1 MVEPEPTPKRM
12 PPWKRLAF
20 VLVLWM
26 PTLIVSFLVIW
37 IVVDLVRLNAVRHAE
52 IGQAVEAYLEQK
64 RPIPMPWPKQLERV
78 GPHHK
83 RVYLFGASSV
93 VLSDGATFNQ
103 PLEGR
108 LTREL
113 NPNIRLINFG
123 YCGVDSH
130 AIRKAALKSMEDGAL
145 LPDLLLFY
153 MGHNDYAN
161 AYHHVISASYDFFI
175 PLQAVAW
182 LFSGRDCDFE
192 AYLRQVTPELMESL
206 QETGLVEIDDQD
218 YGCYDRLILDRFEEN
233 LDAILDRAAELA
245 IPVLLVTPVGSLR
258 QRPYGRRSL
267 VTEPWSKG
275 LVENRHDTALA
286 LLTQAKDAEILTF
299 DVRAKTQLL
308 EFLRG
313 LNRPGVFV
321 YDLDQAWR
329 RAGRDFGSE
338 DFMDYFHLKAS
349 AHKDLAD
356 RIFEFIRSRPELL
369 ANLDSG

>member
-1 MVEPEPTPKRM
+1 MAESTTFKRVIFNLILWLPT
-12 PPWKRLAF
+12 
-20 VLVLWM
+20 VL
-26 PTLIVSFLVIW
+26 VSFLVIW

-52 IGQAVEAYLEQK
+52 IRQSVEAYLEQK
-64 RPIPMPWPKQLERV
+64 RPIPMPWPKQFNRV
-78 GPHHK
+78 GAHHK
-83 RVYLFGASSV
+83 RIYLFGASSV

-192 AYLRQVTPELMESL
+192 AYLRQVTPELMEWL
-206 QETGLVEIDDQD
+206 QETGLVEIDGHD
-218 YGCYDRLILDRFEEN
+218 YGCYDRLIIDRFKEN
-233 LDAILDRAAELA
+233 LDVILDRAALLG
-245 IPVLLVTPVGSLR
+245 IPVILITPVGSLR
-258 QRPYGRRSL
+258 QQPYGRRSL
-267 VTEPWSKG
+267 VTKFYRQG
-275 LVENRHDTALA
+275 LVEKRYERMIEFLTLA
-286 LLTQAKDAEILTF
+286 RDKEILTF
-299 DVRAKTQLL
+299 DVRAKS
-308 EFLRG
+308 EFLKNLRG
-313 LNRPGVFV
+313 LRRPGVFV
-321 YDLDQAWR
+321 YDLQRAWR
-329 RAGRDFGSE
+329 EAGRQFGPE
-338 DFMDYFHLKAS
+338 EFLDYFHLKAS

-356 RIFEFIRSRPELL
+356 RLFEFIRSQPELL
-369 ANLDSG
+369 ANLGLG